1 MSESFNDALTLLADK
16 ASDVLAEHIGETR
29 QTTERAINESV
40 HALGTA
46 LQRRLTD
53 SEFMDEILFQLD
65 DYRRTAVNGGY
76 GTAGAGMDFSPAAI
90 SAGDRLTDDIL
101 GADRIGVTARIA
113 DESGLHPSA
122 AAYVM
127 NAAAALM
134 LQSLERQES
143 QALHDPEPSPARVP
157 DGARGDAFSALT
169 KPAAPGRA
177 DPGRADPGN
186 DATINAD
193 RTRSRTPLQLVL
205 AAAIIAGAGVA
216 WRFADH
222 GRSSNEIAATPAS
235 EASAPGGAD
244 VEGRS
249 AGTTGAARV
258 EEAPATQEK
267 ESAAAV
273 AEDARKGPPKDASA
287 MDPQAERA
295 AAIGKASPPPARN
308 AAASAAGAG
317 AAQLK
322 LPTGVELAVSK
333 SGVEESLFRSLQ
345 DVSIKSGEF
354 VLDRISFDAGKT
366 TVNASSA
373 PQLQNLATILN
384 AYPNVT
390 VTISAFTD
398 NVGNTANNLKL
409 SRQRA
414 NAVLQELE
422 RKGVDRSRMSAIGFG
437 ADRPVASNSSEDGR
451 KQNRRIS
458 LKFKRP

>member
-1 MSESFNDALTLLADK
+1 MPESFNDALTLLAGE
-16 ASDVLAEHIGETR
+16 ASGVLAEHIGETR

-53 SEFMDEILFQLD
+53 SDFMDEILFQLD
-65 DYRRTAVNGGY
+65 DYRRAAVIGGY
-76 GTAGAGMDFSPAAI
+76 GTAGAGMNFSPAAI

-101 GADRIGVTARIA
+101 GADRRGVTARIA
-113 DESGLHPSA
+113 DESGLQPSA

-143 QALHDPEPSPARVP
+143 QALREPEPSPARVP
-157 DGARGDAFSALT
+157 DNARADAFPAPT
-169 KPAAPGRA
+169 KPAARGRA
-177 DPGRADPGN
+177 APRNG
-186 DATINAD
+186 ATIGAE
-193 RTRSRTPLQLVL
+193 RTRSPTPMRLLL

-216 WRFADH
+216 WRLADH
-222 GRSSNEIAATPAS
+222 GGPSNEIALAPAS
-235 EASAPGGAD
+235 DAPAPGGAD
-244 VEGRS
+244 VGPKS
-249 AGTTGAARV
+249 AGANGAARV
-258 EEAPATQEK
+258 DDAPAAQEK
-267 ESAAAV
+267 ESAATA
-273 AEDARKGPPKDASA
+273 ADEARKGPPKDASA
-287 MDPQAERA
+287 MDPQAEQA
-295 AAIGKASPPPARN
+295 ASNDKAPPPARN

-345 DVSIKSGEF
+345 DVSNKAGEF

-398 NVGNTANNLKL
+398 NVGNAANNLKL

-422 RKGVDRSRMSAIGFG
+422 RKGVERSRMSAIGFG